1 MIQPAHAGPP
11 RSCAIRS
18 RIWQFPTLYA
28 KWLAGRAFEKR
39 VAGRRWACHPV
50 IGFDDPLDRRGCLGD
65 LCRRSGRLAEPEA
78 I

>member
-1 MIQPAHAGPP
+1 MQSGSPAALSK
-11 RSCAIRS
+11 R
-18 RIWQFPTLYA
+18 
-28 KWLAGRAFEKR
+28 EER